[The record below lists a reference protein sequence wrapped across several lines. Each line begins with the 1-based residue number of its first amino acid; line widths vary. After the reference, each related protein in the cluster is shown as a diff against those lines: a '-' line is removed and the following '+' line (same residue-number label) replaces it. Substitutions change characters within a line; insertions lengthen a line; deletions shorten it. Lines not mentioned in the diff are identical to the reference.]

1 MRPAPIPTEAVWPG
15 GRRVV
20 IAPPDGDLTST
31 VIAPVEAVVDQGQDT
46 GIPRIS
52 VRCVLEDGDLEKLA
66 DGGTVW
72 IAFYG
77 GQLVPFCVDV
87 VDKDGQ

>member
-1 MRPAPIPTEAVWPG
+1 MRPAPIPDSAIWPG
-15 GRRVV
+15 ARRVV
-20 IAPPDGDLTST
+20 IGAPDGDLTRT
-31 VIAPVEAVVDQGQDT
+31 DIAPVEALFDVGEDT

-52 VRCVLEDGDLEKLA
+52 VRCVLEEGDIEKLA
-66 DGGTVW
+66 TGGTVW

-87 VDKDGQ
+87 VGKDGQ